1 MVCSGMISC
10 NGLILTCSRTSYG
23 LIICFTGT
31 FGNFVLITEDMVLLC
46 QNKIEVKEHF
56 GSSSYSTN
64 SLLTV

>member
-10 NGLILTCSRTSYG
+10 NGLILTCSKTSYG

-31 FGNFVLITEDMVLLC
+31 FGNFVLITQDMVLLC

-56 GSSSYSTN
+56 VSYTTVSSLQYK
-64 SLLTV
+64 